1 MAEYTFSDYIKTS
14 LIHAILFAEYLNY
27 EDGKFSK
34 SRGVGVFGDMA
45 KDTGI
50 PSDIWRFYLLYVRPE
65 TMDSTFSWT
74 DLVLKNN
81 SELLNNLGNFINRY
95 AIESKLHSS
104 ASTWIFEEKSHRLT
118 QEAVALSDD
127 HALADKQCCPIA
139 EYCPIVEYC
148 PSKDYGS
155 LKVTFVVT
163 KLPR

>member
-1 MAEYTFSDYIKTS
+1 MACQYYFYNIYYKIEIQCFFKKHWYHPLKSIFGIP
-14 LIHAILFAEYLNY
+14 FAEYLNY

-95 AIESKLHSS
+95 VIITMLM
-104 ASTWIFEEKSHRLT
+104 
-118 QEAVALSDD
+118 
-127 HALADKQCCPIA
+127 
-139 EYCPIVEYC
+139 
-148 PSKDYGS
+148 GN
-155 LKVTFVVT
+155 
-163 KLPR
+163 